1 MELYDRVSQQTAKL
15 VTTSY
20 STSFSMASRLFAPE
34 IRQHIYNIYG
44 LVRIAD
50 EVVDGYAG
58 KRARKILD
66 DLESETYQ
74 ALKSGYSTNPV
85 VQAFAVTA
93 REFGIGRELIKPFFA
108 SMRIDLAQQ
117 IFTDKQYRDYIYG
130 SAEVVGLMC
139 LKVFCP
145 NPADYKRLS
154 RGAAALGA
162 AFQKINF
169 LRDFA
174 SDCNELGRCYFPG
187 VTFESF
193 DTKARDD
200 IVRDIAKD
208 LRSATKSVNQLPA
221 TAQPAVKLALRYY
234 TRLFKKL
241 QRATPEEIKTNRLRV
256 SDGTKMALFSRAWV
270 GRILRGRWS

>member
-20 STSFSMASRLFAPE
+20 STSFSLASRLFAPE
-34 IRQHIYNIYG
+34 IRQHVYNIYG

-50 EVVDGYAG
+50 EVVDGYKG
-58 KRARKILD
+58 SQARSILD
-66 DLESETYQ
+66 SLEAETYL
-74 ALKSGYSTNPV
+74 ALKTGYSTNPI

-93 REFGIGRELIKPFFA
+93 REFGIKKDLIKPFFA
-108 SMRIDLAQQ
+108 SMRTDLTTTT
-117 IFTDKQYRDYIYG
+117 FSDKQYRDYIYG

-139 LKVFCP
+139 LRVFCP
-145 NPADYKRLS
+145 QELQYKKLS

-174 SDCNELGRCYFPG
+174 DDYNTLGRCYFPD

-193 DTKARDD
+193 DAKAKDKIIADTARDL
-200 IVRDIAKD
+200 RIAQTALVK
-208 LRSATKSVNQLPA
+208 LPSSAR
-221 TAQPAVKLALRYY
+221 PAVGLALRYY
-234 TRLFKKL
+234 SRLFRKL
-241 QRATPEEIKTNRLRV
+241 QKADVETIKTQRLRV
-256 SDGTKMALFSRAWV
+256 PDAIKLSLFGRAWV
-270 GRILRGRWS
+270 GRMLSGRWS